1 MCNGRMLSL
10 SVCLSVSHSKGRGA
24 GADGDGWKGGRE
36 GKDYF
41 RDDDDDVNNS
51 CHRKGETSSPKLAK
65 EAVKARRRQRSTKRW
80 WWRRENALQ
89 RISQEKWRDRK
100 TFFFF
105 LRPHLTYLSHW
116 RSIVRERGQKRI
128 ASTF

>member
-1 MCNGRMLSL
+1 MLSL

-24 GADGDGWKGGRE
+24 GADGDGWKEGRE

-65 EAVKARRRQRSTKRW
+65 EVVKARLRQGSTKRW
-80 WWRRENALQ
+80 WGGGKMHCNVFPRKNGETGKLFSSSSALTSPICLIGAALYEKGDKRE
-89 RISQEKWRDRK
+89 
-100 TFFFF
+100 
-105 LRPHLTYLSHW
+105 
-116 RSIVRERGQKRI
+116 
-128 ASTF
+128 